1 MGGRGKNHSQKS
13 RIFCGIDV
21 SFPTN
26 YRDNL
31 LAIHEPKLFDSTGV
45 HNVKL
50 FL

>member
-1 MGGRGKNHSQKS
+1 MGGRGKKHSQKS

-31 LAIHEPKLFDSTGV
+31 LAIHALKLFDSTGV